1 MKGIYILADYPDKKT
16 FEKELTY
23 AMNSNIDFI
32 EIGIPFN
39 DPVADGPIIAKAANE
54 VAERGYDL
62 LSIIDLVRDIKKKK
76 IYFMTYSNII
86 YKFGAKQFSDITKDI
101 VDGLILADLPNKG
114 HNFFYE
120 IGLKIPIIN
129 FLTPESRD
137 QDIKNLVNAEG
148 DFIYFIG
155 VRGITGGNVDFN
167 DRELKSKCMSIKKEV
182 GKRIILGF
190 GVKTKADAETIMGY
204 ADGFVIG
211 TEIVKR
217 QDNYEKFKEYIDE
230 IFTN

>member
-39 DPVADGPIIAKAANE
+39 DPVADGPTIAKAANE
-54 VAERGYDL
+54 IAERGYDL
-62 LSIIDLVRDIKKKK
+62 LSIIDLIGELKKKK
-76 IYFMTYSNII
+76 VYLMTYSNII
-86 YKFGAKQFSDITKDI
+86 YKFGVKKFSDIAKGI
-101 VDGLILADLPNKG
+101 VDGLILADLPNRG
-114 HNFFYE
+114 HNFFYKL
-120 IGLKIPIIN
+120 GLEVDIIN

-137 QDIKNLVNAEG
+137 NAIKKLVNAEG

-155 VRGITGGNVDFN
+155 VRGITGGEVDFN
-167 DRELKSKCMSIKKEV
+167 NSELRSKYISIKKEIDKKV
-182 GKRIILGF
+182 ILGF
-190 GVKTKADAETIMGY
+190 GVKTKADTKTIMEY

-217 QDNYEKFKEYIDE
+217 QNNYKEFKKYIDE
-230 IFTN
+230 IFTT